1 MSHARQQIRDQIVS
15 VLNAYPV
22 SATVVPTRA
31 WIVQPTEL
39 PMIGVY
45 TSDEESSLD
54 EGASMDSSG
63 TLLRILN
70 VVLDITVQ
78 GVDGQTGMIALDN
91 LAEECETALG
101 AARDILG
108 IMDLLPATM
117 ETDQATEGE
126 TITSKMTLS
135 FICMYR
141 TAVGSPELIT

>member
-1 MSHARQQIRDQIVS
+1 MSHARQQIRHQVVS

-22 SATVVPTRA
+22 TATVFPTRA
-31 WIVQPTEL
+31 WIIHPTEL

-54 EGASMDSSG
+54 DGASMDDSG
-63 TLLRILN
+63 TLLRVLN
-70 VVLDITVQ
+70 VGLDITVQ
-78 GVDGQTGMIALDN
+78 GDDGEAGMNALDA
-91 LAEECETALG
+91 LAVECETALG
-101 AARDILG
+101 AARESLG

-117 ETDQATEGE
+117 EADQATEGE
-126 TITSKMTLS
+126 TITSRMTLS